1 MHYSIPKCMVIDT
14 KRLSSLVPDLQGG
27 KLAYTFYH
35 LLQGKF
41 LKKTVSKNHTSSIF
55 NVLNKAHI
63 YMWKEKKNQIWI
75 F

>member
-1 MHYSIPKCMVIDT
+1 MHYSIPKCMVTDT

-35 LLQGKF
+35 LLQGKY

-55 NVLNKAHI
+55 NVLNKLYI
-63 YMWKEKKNQIWI
+63 YMERKKNQVWI